1 MSNVL
6 QHAVSSA
13 GCAVLTLA
21 LAGCV
26 VAPPRPYSMP
36 TPSPAMA
43 PAPSSEVVF
52 YPRSGQSE
60 RQQDRDRYECH
71 QWAVGQSG
79 FDPSL
84 PHAVGSPSVRVVPAG
99 GPGHD
104 TAALAVTG
112 ALVGAVVARPHRG
125 AEGAL
130 VGATIGAVAGAMSD
144 TARAEQ
150 AQRMEE
156 SYAAREQRQ
165 QAMLER
171 QADAYRRAISA
182 CLEARGYT
190 VR

>member
-1 MSNVL
+1 
-6 QHAVSSA
+6 
-13 GCAVLTLA
+13 
-21 LAGCV
+21 
-26 VAPPRPYSMP
+26 
-36 TPSPAMA
+36 
-43 PAPSSEVVF
+43 VVF
-52 YPRSGQSE
+52 YPRAGQSE
-60 RQQDRDRYECH
+60 GRQDRDRYECH
-71 QWAVGQSG
+71 QWAVRQSG

-84 PHAVGSPSVRVVPAG
+84 PHTVGSPSVRVVPAG

-104 TAALAVTG
+104 IAALTVTG
-112 ALVGAVVARPHRG
+112 ALVGAAVARPHRG

-150 AQRMEE
+150 AQRIEDA
-156 SYAAREQRQ
+156 YAAREQRQ
-165 QAMLER
+165 QALLER

>member
-1 MSNVL
+1 MSNVVPYRVG
-6 QHAVSSA
+6 AVA
-13 GCAVLTLA
+13 TLLA
-21 LAGCV
+21 LSLTGCV
-26 VAPPRPYSMP
+26 VAPARPYSMP
-36 TPSPAMA
+36 RSA
-43 PAPSSEVVF
+43 PEAVAPPPREVVF
-52 YPRSGQSE
+52 YPRAGQSE
-60 RQQDRDRYECH
+60 GQQDRDRYECH
-71 QWAVGQSG
+71 QWAVRQSG

-84 PHAVGSPSVRVVPAG
+84 PQAVGSPSVRVVPAG
-99 GPGHD
+99 APGHD

-112 ALVGAVVARPHRG
+112 ALVGAAVARPHRG

-150 AQRMEE
+150 AQRMEQA
-156 SYAAREQRQ
+156 YAAQEQRQ
-165 QAMLER
+165 QAMLEQ